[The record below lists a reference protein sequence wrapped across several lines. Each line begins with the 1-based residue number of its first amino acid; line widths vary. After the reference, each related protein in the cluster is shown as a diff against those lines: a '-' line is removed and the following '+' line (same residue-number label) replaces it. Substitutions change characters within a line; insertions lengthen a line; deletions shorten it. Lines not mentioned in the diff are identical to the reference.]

1 MLMRV
6 DEARGS
12 DRARARLEDGLP
24 PLWEPAQGIRSRRRE
39 APVLETTPAG
49 ADKAPICE
57 GTILDSTWSWP
68 T

>member
-12 DRARARLEDGLP
+12 DTAVARLEDGLP
-24 PLWEPAQGIRSRRRE
+24 PLWEPAQGIRSRWRE
-39 APVLETTPAG
+39 VPVLDVTPAG

-57 GTILDSTWSWP
+57 GTILDSAWSWP